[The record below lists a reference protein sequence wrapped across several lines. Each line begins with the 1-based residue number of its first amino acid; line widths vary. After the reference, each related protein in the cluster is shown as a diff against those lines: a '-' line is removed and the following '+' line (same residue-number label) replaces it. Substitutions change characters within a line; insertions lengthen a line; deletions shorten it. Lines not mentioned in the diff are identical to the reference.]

1 MKMKTV
7 LKTFAAMAVV
17 LSLVGCGQVVEVGPA
32 QVAKIMTQNGYKDNV
47 IPTSKFRLDMCFSY
61 CDKLVVLDASDRSFK
76 ESMDLFM
83 PQDKLLMT
91 FDIRATMSLAPKDYE
106 QVFGKVQPQ
115 PLKNTDSMYMIP
127 LEKVY
132 LTYARDIIRAEARE
146 FLSRYTIAE
155 IASSREAIN
164 AELSARLSESIAERT
179 PFSVRYIGIA
189 DLDYPPIIVKAQENA
204 AERREMINQEAAQLE
219 ISKVQLERKLQEQ
232 TMQRKIDVEKAEAEA
247 QVNKIMGMSM
257 TPEYKTYKSFQILDA
272 MANSQN
278 KVFMPVEMLDTVA
291 GQLQLGK

>member
-1 MKMKTV
+1 MKNV
-7 LKTFAAMAVV
+7 LKMFAAMAVV

-32 QVAKIMTQNGYKDNV
+32 QVAKIMTQTGYKDNV
-47 IPTSKFRLDMCFSY
+47 IPTSKFRLDMCWAY

-91 FDIRATMSLAPKDYE
+91 FDIRATMSLSPKDYE

-115 PLKNTDSMYMIP
+115 PLKDTDRMYMIP

-146 FLSRYTIAE
+146 FLSQYSIAE

-164 AELSARLSESIAERT
+164 AELSARLSESIAKRT

-247 QVNKIMGMSM
+247 QVNIIMGQSM

-272 MANSQN
+272 MASSQN

>member
-1 MKMKTV
+1 MKNVIKM
-7 LKTFAAMAVV
+7 FAAAVLV

-32 QVAKIMTQNGYKDNV
+32 QVAKIMTDVGYKDNV
-47 IPTSKFRLDMCFSY
+47 IPTSKFRLAMCWAY

-83 PQDKLLMT
+83 PQDKLLMA
-91 FDIRATMSLAPKDYE
+91 FDIRATMSLAAKDYE
-106 QVFGKVQPQ
+106 QVFNKVQPI
-115 PLKNTDSMYMIP
+115 PLNGNDRMYMIP

-132 LTYARDIIRAEARE
+132 MTYARDIIRAEARE
-146 FLSRYTIAE
+146 FLSNYTISE

-164 AELSARLSESIAERT
+164 AELSARLSQSISERT
-179 PFSVRYIGIA
+179 PFKVRYIGIA
-189 DLDYPPIIVKAQENA
+189 DLTYPPIIVKAQENA

-232 TMQRKIDVEKAEAEA
+232 TMQRKIDVEAAEAEA
-247 QVNKIMGMSM
+247 QVNIIMGQSM
-257 TPEYKTYKSFQILDA
+257 TEEYKTYKSFQVLSA
-272 MANSQN
+272 MAESQN

>member
-1 MKMKTV
+1 MKNVWKLATV
-7 LKTFAAMAVV
+7 MVLAVMM
-17 LSLVGCGQVVEVGPA
+17 VGCGRVVEVGPA
-32 QVAKIMTQNGYKDNV
+32 QVAKIMEKSGYKEGI
-47 IPTSKFRLDMCFSY
+47 IPTSKFRLDMCYAY

-83 PQDKLLMT
+83 PADKLLMT
-91 FDIRATMSLAPKDYE
+91 FDIRATMSLASKDYE
-106 QVFGKVQPQ
+106 QVFNKVQPA
-115 PLKNTDSMYMIP
+115 PVDNSDRMYMIP

-146 FLSRYTIAE
+146 FLSTYSIAE

-164 AELSARLSESIAERT
+164 AELSVRLSESIAKRT

-189 DLDYPPIIVKAQENA
+189 DLKYPEIIIAAQENA

-232 TMQRKIDVEKAEAEA
+232 TMQRRIDVEKAQAEAE
-247 QVNKIMGMSM
+247 VNKIMGDSM
-257 TPEYKTYKSFQILDA
+257 TAEYKAYKSIQVMEV
-272 MANSQN
+272 MAASQN
-278 KVFMPVEMLDTVA
+278 KVFMPTEMLNTVA
-291 GQLQLGK
+291 GQIQLGK